1 MTTEPIN
8 NAAPATPE
16 QPAQQPA
23 TDREN
28 SGSSNGAKFT
38 QEHMNAEIGKAR
50 KDAREA
56 ALADVLKEL
65 GLTSKDDLK
74 STIAEAQKLKQSQM
88 SEIEK
93 AQAERDAIIK
103 ERDTL
108 KSQLEQQAAKIR
120 EKEIQSAVKSAVTAM
135 KANDFDAIYL
145 WAEKHH
151 AESLKAVIGEDGKED
166 PKALEKLLDAV
177 KKDKPHYFTAPA
189 YTPGSR
195 SNAEGKVIQGNGKD
209 QQLASQQLRRQIR
222 SGF

>member
-8 NAAPATPE
+8 TATPATQE
-16 QPAQQPA
+16 QPAQQSA
-23 TDREN
+23 TDGVN

-56 ALADVLKEL
+56 AIADVLKEL

-103 ERDTL
+103 ERDAL
-108 KSQLEQQAAKIR
+108 KGQLDQQAAKILER
-120 EKEIQSAVKSAVTAM
+120 DIQSAVKAAVTAL

-151 AESLKAVIGEDGKED
+151 TEALKAVIGEDGKED
-166 PKALEKLLDAV
+166 AKALEKLLEAV
-177 KKDKPHYFTAPA
+177 KKDKPAYFTPANTA
-189 YTPGSR
+189 YTPGSQ
-195 SNAEGKVIQGNGKD
+195 SNANGRVAPQN
-209 QQLASQQLRRQIR
+209 QQLQINRRHTAI
-222 SGF
+222 

>member
-1 MTTEPIN
+1 MTTETPIN
-8 NAAPATPE
+8 NAAPAAQNT
-16 QPAQQPA
+16 PAQQPG
-23 TDREN
+23 TDGEN

-56 ALADVLKEL
+56 AIADVLKEL

-108 KSQLEQQAAKIR
+108 LSRLTERETAFRQREIR
-120 EKEIQSAVKSAVTAM
+120 GAVEKATTAM
-135 KANDFDAIYL
+135 KVSDFDAIYL

-151 AESLKAVIGEDGKED
+151 SDALNAIMAEDGAID
-166 PKALEKLLDAV
+166 TKALDKLLDAV
-177 KKDKPHYFTAPA
+177 KKDKPVYFTPPVQV
-189 YTPGSR
+189 PGSR
-195 SNAEGKVIQGNGKD
+195 SNNDGRVAPQGK
-209 QQLASQQLRRQIR
+209 QIDM
-222 SGF
+222 SLFPKL